1 MKLTATL
8 VLCMILSCGRIYA
21 QDAKPAN
28 PPLPLVTAEP
38 IKNVVPKPDV
48 ITADEVDQLK
58 FQVQSLLIE
67 RDSLRSQNG
76 DLQKQLSDLSLQNDQ
91 SNTQGVLMSFFAKY
105 GVSPTDYE
113 LKVDPQDKK
122 LKLVKKPAPVPV
134 PAKP

>member
-1 MKLTATL
+1 M
-8 VLCMILSCGRIYA
+8 
-21 QDAKPAN
+21 
-28 PPLPLVTAEP
+28 TAEP